1 MNVRAGNKEAE
12 CQKIDALELWCWRRL
27 LRAPWTSRKSNQV
40 ILKEINPEYSLKGL
54 MLKLKLQYFV
64 YLMQRVNSLE
74 KTLMLGKIEGRRWRD
89 DRGWDGWMASPT
101 QWTWVWADSVSG
113 EEQWSLASCSP
124 WDRKDLG
131 TPEWLNNKRTD
142 VMGVAC
148 FVFTLV
154 KSPQEIR
161 MHTVQNRFTEIEN
174 KLMVTKVDSGSGA
187 RR

>member
-1 MNVRAGNKEAE
+1 MNKTLQKKIINSSTSNSKAHQRIIHNNQLGFILGMKRWFNVR
-12 CQKIDALELWCWRRL
+12 
-27 LRAPWTSRKSNQV
+27 
-40 ILKEINPEYSLKGL
+40 
-54 MLKLKLQYFV
+54 KL
-64 YLMQRVNSLE
+64 
-74 KTLMLGKIEGRRWRD
+74 
-89 DRGWDGWMASPT
+89 
-101 QWTWVWADSVSG
+101 
-113 EEQWSLASCSP
+113 
-124 WDRKDLG
+124 
-131 TPEWLNNKRTD
+131 